1 MCKDRYAVHDAVRRV
16 TCGLALLAIALV
28 FAVTPVQAQKR
39 IALTF
44 DDVPRDAG
52 AYFTPDERTTKLIA
66 ALKMAKVKQVAFF
79 INPGNLAKPDGQGGE
94 RRIAAYV
101 AAGHIIANHS
111 FSHPM
116 LSKTAADVYLTD
128 IDKAT
133 EWLKGRKGYR
143 PWFRFPFLD
152 EGRKDKVKRDAIR
165 AGLAARGLRNGYVT
179 AEASDW
185 NMETLTMNAVKAGK
199 PINMA
204 ALRDYYVTLHVEAAN
219 FYDGLARQ
227 TIGRSPAHVMLLHE
241 TDMAAMFI
249 GDLVA
254 ALRKDGWEIVTADAA
269 YRDPIG
275 KVVYD
280 TPSAQGTLTEM
291 MAWQKGLPAPRWYRY
306 DDIDEADAK
315 FRSDVL
321 GERVTP

>member
-1 MCKDRYAVHDAVRRV
+1 MKPFLTLLV
-16 TCGLALLAIALV
+16 GLLCLTSASAH
-28 FAVTPVQAQKR
+28 AQKR

-44 DDVPRDAG
+44 DDVPRGAG
-52 AYFTPDERTTKLIA
+52 AFLTPDERTSKLIA
-66 ALKMAKVKQVAFF
+66 ALKQARVKQVAFF
-79 INPGNLAKPDGQGGE
+79 VNPGNLSKPDGKGGE

-101 AAGHIIANHS
+101 SAGHVIANHS
-111 FSHPM
+111 YSHPS
-116 LSKTAADVYLTD
+116 LSDVTPEAYLAD

-133 EWLKGRKGYR
+133 AWLKARKGYR
-143 PWFRFPFLD
+143 RWFRFPFLN

-165 AGLAARGLRNGYVT
+165 AGLKARGLRNGYVT

-185 NMETLTMNAVKAGK
+185 NMENLTIAATKAGK

-219 FYDGLARQ
+219 FYDELARK
-227 TIGRSPAHVMLLHE
+227 TIDRSPAHVMLLHE
-241 TDMAAMFI
+241 TDLAALFI

-254 ALRKDGWEIVTADAA
+254 ALRKDGWDIITADKA

-275 KVVYD
+275 NVIYD
-280 TPSAQGTLTEM
+280 TPSAQGALTEM
-291 MAWQKGLPAPRWYRY
+291 MAWQKGLPAPRWYQY
-306 DDIDEADAK
+306 NDTDAADAK
-315 FRSDVL
+315 FRKDVL